1 MSSTRQRLDPSND
14 ELIVRKANVLRLLYV
29 SSNLQNPI
37 PAVFCV
43 YTPLALTN
51 LEDVV
56 ETYALNLPAQIALL
70 IEYLRGLVYLHES
83 KGIMHRDIKPN
94 NLGVLSFSLF
104 KGVILD
110 LDSATTETLSDDDR
124 QGTIA
129 YLAPEVI
136 DLKLETT
143 TEVDGYGRSV
153 DVWALGMS
161 FFYVLGGKHVMWNNY
176 DDIWTKHAH
185 LPGTNTTDFVLEG
198 RLFRFHKSLG
208 RLKEKGG
215 DLGGYLSLLERM
227 TAYKVEARHSASQAL
242 IIAEGLAANL
252 AKQGEKP
259 AMPSRRKAP
268 GTKRK
273 IGEDR

>member
-1 MSSTRQRLDPSND
+1 M
-14 ELIVRKANVLRLLYV
+14 
-29 SSNLQNPI
+29 
-37 PAVFCV
+37 
-43 YTPLALTN
+43 
-51 LEDVV
+51 

-136 DLKLETT
+136 DLKMETT
-143 TEVDGYGRSV
+143 TDGYGRSI
-153 DVWALGMS
+153 DVWSLGMS
-161 FFYVLGGKHVMWNNY
+161 FFYVLRGKHVMWNDY
-176 DDIWTKHAH
+176 DGVWTKGAH

-198 RLFRFHKSLG
+198 RLSRFHKSLG
-208 RLKEKGG
+208 TLKQKGG
-215 DLGGYLSLLERM
+215 DLGGYVSLLERM

-242 IIAEGLAANL
+242 GIAEGLAENL
-252 AKQGEKP
+252 ANHGKTP
-259 AMPSRRKAP
+259 AMPSRREAP

-273 IGEDR
+273 IGDDR